1 MADEEIKPTSSIE
14 AGGGRDN
21 EHETGLTGL
30 PNLPSMTEETAHE
43 LRAEARDTQTS
54 RAHPTENP
62 GGRPLKRFD
71 TLPTRRNQLLPET
84 RRRGRTLTG
93 QTPQTTD
100 LPPRRQIFRRGTSIL
115 SGESGQ
121 KMGPIPE
128 RRAAPA
134 AEREGRPSG
143 VSDHTQASGLRSR
156 LGTIGRQRGASIRRR
171 PTVALEAFTSGTDA
185 GGGDNFTLAGPAPVE
200 TLVQNQPYVDPGYAH
215 LNPAYDQPEN
225 IRPVWGL
232 AKPLPRVLRPGM
244 IPTRTEVNMA
254 QAQQQQQQQQGQ
266 GQAAV
271 DLEQGRIEPTFKLS
285 RISTALQNARQQ
297 RENNLMEAHGLVS
310 PTNLHS
316 TTSRQEPLTATSQI
330 IQEEE
335 PTDKPT
341 DADVTSVE
349 LHPTRPPLSFEGRLS
364 QSSQHSKIDPFPSLS
379 DNDDKASVATEVA
392 GEDDL
397 DGDWI
402 GQEIPLVA
410 YDANYDEEVH
420 NLHTH
425 WSVIRLRFREPL
437 AELLAVT
444 CQLTL
449 GFCADLA
456 VTTSGKNA
464 SPAGNEATTDW
475 AWGLASMIG
484 IYIAGGISGAHL
496 NPAISI
502 MLWIY
507 RGFPLRKVPVY
518 ILAQILGAFIAALI
532 SFGLYQTNIIE
543 YGGANLK
550 NGDTMGAFIT
560 YPRYA
565 WINASTSFF
574 TEFVGTAILAV
585 AVLALGDDMNAPPG
599 AGMSAFVMGLV
610 IVALSMA
617 FGYNTGAALNPSRDF
632 GPRLALAALGYGKD
646 LFTDVYWIWGT
657 WCAPILGAIFGAFLY
672 DAAIFAGGESP
683 VNYPRK
689 RLKRAGHKWK
699 KRWGV
704 RLRKLKPKKA
714 GEDET
719 YRRWKGG
726 Q

>member
-1 MADEEIKPTSSIE
+1 MASEEIKPTSSIE

-21 EHETGLTGL
+21 EHENGMSSL
-30 PNLPSMTEETAHE
+30 PNLPSTTEETARE
-43 LRAEARDTQTS
+43 LSPAAGTAQRS
-54 RAHPTENP
+54 RAQSTEDP
-62 GGRPLKRFD
+62 GAKPLKRFD
-71 TLPTRRNQLLPET
+71 TLPTQRNQLSPDT

-93 QTPQTTD
+93 QVPQNND
-100 LPPRRQIFRRGTSIL
+100 LSRARQILRRGTSIL

-121 KMGPIPE
+121 RMRPIPE
-128 RRAAPA
+128 RGDVPTT
-134 AEREGRPSG
+134 EREPRPSG
-143 VSDHTQASGLRSR
+143 VSDRTQGSGLRPR
-156 LGTIGRQRGASIRRR
+156 LSTNRQRGASIRRR
-171 PTVALEAFTSGTDA
+171 PTVALEAVTSGADL
-185 GGGDNFTLAGPAPVE
+185 GGDNFTLAGPAPIE

-215 LNPAYDQPEN
+215 LNPAYVQPDN
-225 IRPVWGL
+225 VRPVWGL
-232 AKPLPRVLRPGM
+232 AKPLPRVVRPGM
-244 IPTRTEVNMA
+244 IPTRTEIDM
-254 QAQQQQQQQQGQ
+254 AQQQQQQQPQN
-266 GQAAV
+266 QAGI
-271 DLEQGRIEPTFKLS
+271 DLEQGRIEPTLKLS

-297 RENNLMEAHGLVS
+297 RENNLLEVHGLVS
-310 PTNLHS
+310 PTNLQS
-316 TTSRQEPLTATSQI
+316 TASRQEPLTAPSQVI
-330 IQEEE
+330 KEE
-335 PTDKPT
+335 PSETPMKNTDT
-341 DADVTSVE
+341 TSPE
-349 LHPTRPPLSFEGRLS
+349 RSQSRPPLSFDGRPS
-364 QSSQHSKIDPFPSLS
+364 QTSQNSQIDPFPSLS
-379 DNDDKASVATEVA
+379 DNDDQASLATEVA

-397 DGDWI
+397 DGEWI
-402 GQEIPLVA
+402 KQEIPLTA
-410 YDANYDEEVH
+410 YDPNYDDEIH

-449 GFCADLA
+449 GFCSDLVV
-456 VTTSGKNA
+456 VTSAANA
-464 SPAGNEATTDW
+464 SPAGNEVTTDW

-502 MLWIY
+502 MLWIF
-507 RGFPLRKVPVY
+507 RGFPIRKVPGYVF
-518 ILAQILGAFIAALI
+518 AQILGAFIAALI
-532 SFGLYQTNIIE
+532 SFGVYQTNIVE
-543 YGGANLK
+543 YGGADLATGN
-550 NGDTMGAFIT
+550 TMGAFIT

-565 WINASTSFF
+565 WINPSTSFF

-610 IVALSMA
+610 ITVLSMA

-632 GPRLALAALGYGKD
+632 GPRLALLALGYGKG
-646 LFTDVYWIWGT
+646 LFTDVYWIWGN

-689 RLKRAGHKWK
+689 RIKRAGHKWK

-714 GEDET
+714 GEDEA
-719 YRRWKGG
+719 YRRWKDS

>member
-14 AGGGRDN
+14 AGGGRNN
-21 EHETGLTGL
+21 EHEHGMTSL
-30 PNLPSMTEETAHE
+30 PNLPSTREETPRE
-43 LRAEARDTQTS
+43 LSPVAGSS
-54 RAHPTENP
+54 RAQSTGEQ
-62 GGRPLKRFD
+62 GVKPLKRFD
-71 TLPTRRNQLLPET
+71 TLPTRRNQLSPDT

-93 QTPQTTD
+93 QVPQNND
-100 LPPRRQIFRRGTSIL
+100 LSSRRQILRRGTSIL
-115 SGESGQ
+115 SGESGDR
-121 KMGPIPE
+121 MRSIPE
-128 RRAAPA
+128 RGAVPPTT
-134 AEREGRPSG
+134 EREPRPSG
-143 VSDHTQASGLRSR
+143 VSDHTQASGLRPRRS
-156 LGTIGRQRGASIRRR
+156 TTSRQRGASIRRR
-171 PTVALEAFTSGTDA
+171 PTVALEAVTSGADV

-200 TLVQNQPYVDPGYAH
+200 TMVQNQPYVDPGYAH

-225 IRPVWGL
+225 VRPVWGL
-232 AKPLPRVLRPGM
+232 AKPLPRVVRPGM
-244 IPTRTEVNMA
+244 IPSRTEINM
-254 QAQQQQQQQQGQ
+254 AQQQQQQPQT
-266 GQAAV
+266 QADV
-271 DLEQGRIEPTFKLS
+271 DLEQGRIEPTLKLS

-310 PTNLHS
+310 PTTLQ
-316 TTSRQEPLTATSQI
+316 TTPSRQQPLTAPSQVI
-330 IQEEE
+330 EEE
-335 PTDKPT
+335 DLADKPT
-341 DADVTSVE
+341 NTDTTSPE
-349 LHPTRPPLSFEGRLS
+349 RPPTRPPLSFDGRPS
-364 QSSQHSKIDPFPSLS
+364 QTSQHSQNEPFPNLS
-379 DNDDKASVATEVA
+379 DHDDQGSVTTEVA
-392 GEDDL
+392 GPDDL
-397 DGDWI
+397 DGEWV

-410 YDANYDEEVH
+410 YDPNYDDEIH

-449 GFCADLA
+449 GFCADL
-456 VTTSGKNA
+456 VVVTSGKNA

-475 AWGLASMIG
+475 AWGLASMLG

-507 RGFPLRKVPVY
+507 RGFPLRKVPMYV
-518 ILAQILGAFIAALI
+518 LAQILGAFIAALI
-532 SFGLYQTNIIE
+532 AFGLYQTNIVE
-543 YGGANLK
+543 YGGTNLK
-550 NGDTMGAFIT
+550 TSDTMGAFIT

-599 AGMSAFVMGLV
+599 AGMSAFIMGLV
-610 IVALSMA
+610 IVVLSMA
-617 FGYNTGAALNPSRDF
+617 FGYNTGAALNPSRDL
-632 GPRLALAALGYGKD
+632 GPRLALLALGYGED
-646 LFTDVYWIWGT
+646 LFTDVYWIWGN

-689 RLKRAGHKWK
+689 RIKRAGHKWR
-699 KRWGV
+699 KRWGA
-704 RLRKLKPKKA
+704 RLRRMKPAKK

-719 YRRWKGG
+719 YRRWKES

>member
-1 MADEEIKPTSSIE
+1 MASEEIKPTSSIE

-21 EHETGLTGL
+21 EHENGMSSL
-30 PNLPSMTEETAHE
+30 PNLPSTTEETARE
-43 LRAEARDTQTS
+43 LSPAAGTTRRS
-54 RAHPTENP
+54 RAQSIEDP
-62 GGRPLKRFD
+62 GAKPLKRFD
-71 TLPTRRNQLLPET
+71 TLPTQRNQLSPDT

-93 QTPQTTD
+93 QVPQNND
-100 LPPRRQIFRRGTSIL
+100 LSRARQILRRGTSIL

-121 KMGPIPE
+121 RMRPIPE
-128 RRAAPA
+128 RGAVPST
-134 AEREGRPSG
+134 EREPRPSG
-143 VSDHTQASGLRSR
+143 VSDRTQGSGLRPR
-156 LGTIGRQRGASIRRR
+156 LSTNRQRGASIRRR
-171 PTVALEAFTSGTDA
+171 PTVALEAVTSGADL
-185 GGGDNFTLAGPAPVE
+185 GGDNFTLAGPAPIE

-215 LNPAYDQPEN
+215 LNPAYVQPDN
-225 IRPVWGL
+225 VRPVWGL
-232 AKPLPRVLRPGM
+232 AKPLPRVVRPGM
-244 IPTRTEVNMA
+244 IPTRTEIDM
-254 QAQQQQQQQQGQ
+254 AQQQQQQQPQN
-266 GQAAV
+266 QAGI
-271 DLEQGRIEPTFKLS
+271 DLEQGRIEPTLKLS

-297 RENNLMEAHGLVS
+297 RENNLMEVHGLVS
-310 PTNLHS
+310 PTNLQS
-316 TTSRQEPLTATSQI
+316 SASRQEPLTAPSQVI
-330 IQEEE
+330 EEE
-335 PTDKPT
+335 PSETTMKNTDT
-341 DADVTSVE
+341 TSPE
-349 LHPTRPPLSFEGRLS
+349 RSQTRPPLSFDGRPS
-364 QSSQHSKIDPFPSLS
+364 QTSQRSQIDPFPSLS
-379 DNDDKASVATEVA
+379 DNDDQASVATEVA

-397 DGDWI
+397 DGEWI
-402 GQEIPLVA
+402 KQEIPLMA
-410 YDANYDEEVH
+410 YDPNYDDEIH

-449 GFCADLA
+449 GFCSDLVV
-456 VTTSGKNA
+456 VTSAANA
-464 SPAGNEATTDW
+464 SPAGNEVTTDW

-502 MLWIY
+502 MLWIF
-507 RGFPLRKVPVY
+507 RGFPIRKVPGYVF
-518 ILAQILGAFIAALI
+518 AQILGAFIAALI
-532 SFGLYQTNIIE
+532 SFGVYQTNIVE
-543 YGGANLK
+543 YGGADLATGK
-550 NGDTMGAFIT
+550 TMGAFIT

-565 WINASTSFF
+565 WINPSTSFF

-610 IVALSMA
+610 ITVLSMA

-632 GPRLALAALGYGKD
+632 GPRLALLALGYGKG
-646 LFTDVYWIWGT
+646 LFTDVYWIWGN

-689 RLKRAGHKWK
+689 RIKRAGHKWK

-714 GEDET
+714 GEDEA
-719 YRRWKGG
+719 YRRWKDS

>member
-1 MADEEIKPTSSIE
+1 MASEEIKPTSSIE

-21 EHETGLTGL
+21 EHENGMSSL
-30 PNLPSMTEETAHE
+30 PNLPSTTEETARE
-43 LRAEARDTQTS
+43 LSPPAGTAPRGRAQS
-54 RAHPTENP
+54 TEDP
-62 GGRPLKRFD
+62 GAKPLKRFD
-71 TLPTRRNQLLPET
+71 TLPTQRNQLSPDT

-93 QTPQTTD
+93 QVPQNND
-100 LPPRRQIFRRGTSIL
+100 LSRARQIFRRGTSIL

-121 KMGPIPE
+121 RMRPIPE
-128 RRAAPA
+128 RGAVPTT
-134 AEREGRPSG
+134 EREPRPSG
-143 VSDHTQASGLRSR
+143 VSDRTQGSGLRPR
-156 LGTIGRQRGASIRRR
+156 LSTNRQRGASIRRR
-171 PTVALEAFTSGTDA
+171 PTVALEAATSGADL
-185 GGGDNFTLAGPAPVE
+185 GGDNFTLAGPAPIE

-215 LNPAYDQPEN
+215 LNPAYVQPDN
-225 IRPVWGL
+225 VRPVWGL
-232 AKPLPRVLRPGM
+232 AKPLPRVVRPGM
-244 IPTRTEVNMA
+244 IPTRTEIDL
-254 QAQQQQQQQQGQ
+254 AQQQQQQQPQN
-266 GQAAV
+266 QAGV
-271 DLEQGRIEPTFKLS
+271 DLEQGRIEPTLKLS

-297 RENNLMEAHGLVS
+297 RESNLMEVHGLVS
-310 PTNLHS
+310 PTNLQG
-316 TTSRQEPLTATSQI
+316 TASRQEPLTAPSQVI
-330 IQEEE
+330 EEE
-335 PTDKPT
+335 PSETHMKNTDT
-341 DADVTSVE
+341 TSPE
-349 LHPTRPPLSFEGRLS
+349 RSQTRPPLSFDGRPS
-364 QSSQHSKIDPFPSLS
+364 QTSQHSQIDPFPSLS
-379 DNDDKASVATEVA
+379 DNDDQGSVATEVA

-397 DGDWI
+397 DGEWI
-402 GQEIPLVA
+402 KQEIPLMA
-410 YDANYDEEVH
+410 YDPNYDDEIH

-449 GFCADLA
+449 GFCSDLVV
-456 VTTSGKNA
+456 VTSAGNA
-464 SPAGNEATTDW
+464 SPAGNEVTTDW

-507 RGFPLRKVPVY
+507 RGFPIRKVPGYVF
-518 ILAQILGAFIAALI
+518 AQILGAFIAALI
-532 SFGLYQTNIIE
+532 SFGVYQTNIVE
-543 YGGANLK
+543 YGGADLAT
-550 NGDTMGAFIT
+550 GQTMGAFIT

-565 WINASTSFF
+565 WINPSTSFF
-574 TEFVGTAILAV
+574 TEFVGTAILAI

-610 IVALSMA
+610 ITVLSMA

-632 GPRLALAALGYGKD
+632 GPRLALLALGYGKG
-646 LFTDVYWIWGT
+646 LFTDVYWIWGN

-714 GEDET
+714 GEDEA
-719 YRRWKGG
+719 YRRWKDS